1 MIWKCLQ
8 TLENLKLYYFNCFFQ
23 LEAYNLFNTAEVN
36 LFWPV
41 TSKPASFS
49 WHLNMKFSKK
59 VLTIGDQFVFY
70 ERYNF
75 AKQSL
80 YLHLHWLIL
89 YKNLYNFFQISPQVS
104 RFRSSS
110 VSFLS
115 FFNFTIYRSFNG
127 WLTFGLQATSILLL
141 QLLCSLKKSWTITF
155 GHIGRM

>member
-1 MIWKCLQ
+1 M
-8 TLENLKLYYFNCFFQ
+8 
-23 LEAYNLFNTAEVN
+23 EAYNLFNTAEVN

-115 FFNFTIYRSFNG
+115 FLQFYNIPLIQWMVNIWSSGNIHTSAAASVFTEEIMDNNIWTYRKDVGVGRRSFCMKEDDKE
-127 WLTFGLQATSILLL
+127 ILY
-141 QLLCSLKKSWTITF
+141 
-155 GHIGRM
+155 MD